1 MANSTTITPQGRT
14 FKGAGGA
21 LTARVSNPPQPI
33 VTPFSIVT
41 PLQFPNKT
49 GDTFKTTADVIEGV
63 IDDFKNMI
71 LTNYG
76 ERLAKPDF
84 GANLRSLLTE
94 RISQDDWDDKAS
106 SAIKSTTE
114 KYMPA
119 ITIQS
124 VNTSPLPSKNDGF
137 ARVNVSVIFAIP
149 SLGVQDRRVNIT
161 LTNVS

>member
-1 MANSTTITPQGRT
+1 MANSTTTSTQPRA
-14 FKGAGGA
+14 FKGSGGA
-21 LTARVSNPPQPI
+21 ITSRVATIPVATP
-33 VTPFSIVT
+33 TPFNIVT
-41 PLQFPNKT
+41 PLQFPNKI
-49 GDTFKTTADVIEGV
+49 GDTFKTTTDIVEGV

-94 RISQDDWDDKAS
+94 RISQSDWDAKAS
-106 SAIKSTTE
+106 ASIKQTTE

-124 VNTSPLPSKNDGF
+124 IITSPLPAKNDGF
-137 ARVNVSVIFAIP
+137 SRLNIGVIFSIP
-149 SLGVQDRRVNIT
+149 SLGIQDRKINIT

>member
-1 MANSTTITPQGRT
+1 MANSTTVTTQPRS
-14 FKGAGGA
+14 FKGSGGA
-21 LTARVSNPPQPI
+21 ITARVSTIPI
-33 VTPFSIVT
+33 ATPTPFNIVT
-41 PLQFPNKT
+41 PLQFPNKI
-49 GDTFKTTADVIEGV
+49 GDTFKTTTDIVEGV

-94 RISQDDWDDKAS
+94 RISQNDWDAKAS
-106 SAIKSTTE
+106 TSIKATTE

-119 ITIQS
+119 
-124 VNTSPLPSKNDGF
+124 VNVQTVSTSPLPAQNDGF
-137 ARVNVSVIFAIP
+137 VRLNIGVIFSIP
-149 SLGVQDRRVNIT
+149 SLGVQDRKINIT